1 MRKKILYTFLLLLS
15 SPVVAHDLE
24 GINLDLTRVIFD
36 SQQNSASIKVNNF
49 NKNKSWLLRSW
60 ISNYSDDGKSKSFII
75 TPILYRVLP
84 NESIQ
89 LKIEK
94 TDDLLPTDRESVFRI
109 NVLAIPP
116 KEISNDKTS
125 SKPSDLQ
132 FAINSRIKLIY
143 RPHKLNETDKVN
155 AAFKSLKILKKNE
168 YISIENATPYYITM
182 DNVKINNKKVTSI
195 EDFMVAPYSEFKIPT
210 QNAKSFSYTTI
221 NDYGGKNPIIDIK
234 F

>member
-1 MRKKILYTFLLLLS
+1 MINKAWLTYNHAFHQNKNEKKILYTFLLLLS

-49 NKNKSWLLRSW
+49 NENKSWLLRSW

-116 KEISNDKTS
+116 KEISNDK
-125 SKPSDLQ
+125 PVRNL
-132 FAINSRIKLIY
+132 LIY
-143 RPHKLNETDKVN
+143 NLQLIAESNSFIGLISLTKQTKLMLHL
-155 AAFKSLKILKKNE
+155 S
-168 YISIENATPYYITM
+168 P
-182 DNVKINNKKVTSI
+182 
-195 EDFMVAPYSEFKIPT
+195 
-210 QNAKSFSYTTI
+210 
-221 NDYGGKNPIIDIK
+221 
-234 F
+234 

>member
-1 MRKKILYTFLLLLS
+1 
-15 SPVVAHDLE
+15 
-24 GINLDLTRVIFD
+24 
-36 SQQNSASIKVNNF
+36 
-49 NKNKSWLLRSW
+49 
-60 ISNYSDDGKSKSFII
+60 
-75 TPILYRVLP
+75 
-84 NESIQ
+84 
-89 LKIEK
+89 
-94 TDDLLPTDRESVFRI
+94 
-109 NVLAIPP
+109 
-116 KEISNDKTS
+116 
-125 SKPSDLQ
+125 
-132 FAINSRIKLIY
+132 INSRIKLIY